1 MHSSFNIMIQHSTL
15 FSVQRLFMTFTTH
28 SFLSVGQRGFHNA
41 GSSGDGFEQW
51 AKIFCRLCKYTRTC
65 RSFQVL
71 FCFVC
76 LGVNSITRLLGN
88 WIFRKHGVETTNAET
103 NTREMYYWLTRSLL
117 YFCARKSPT
126 VKPISVPTAQSH
138 CKGAQLLTVGILCRS
153 FFFFPEVQRV
163 FRVEKDHIYFCNNT
177 RWRMEGWYIWTRA
190 LCQM

>member
-1 MHSSFNIMIQHSTL
+1 MHSSFNIMIQHSSV
-15 FSVQRLFMTFTTH
+15 FSDCSRH
-28 SFLSVGQRGFHNA
+28 SRPIHLCLVGQRGFHNA

-76 LGVNSITRLLGN
+76 LGVNSITWLLGN

-103 NTREMYYWLTRSLL
+103 NTREMYNWLTRSLL

-126 VKPISVPTAQSH
+126 VKLISVPTAQSH

-153 FFFFPEVQRV
+153 FFFSGSAKSVSR
-163 FRVEKDHIYFCNNT
+163 R
-177 RWRMEGWYIWTRA
+177 EGPY
-190 LCQM
+190 LFL